1 MKWPKLP
8 RQKRLQARLA
18 AVAAGCLALA
28 SLPGSALAA
37 ANAWEGFATVTASTA
52 QCSGVGGTAPG
63 DTHVSIFRPK
73 IATTDTPSF
82 LSFIFVRGAFTQEN
96 TSETTVHQMNGSGN
110 YTGFA
115 IGPRAAFAQ
124 YTGTYN
130 LTLTP
135 AIITAA
141 TPSVII
147 DGTLTNFYNVTGC
160 NVTFEGAYVHRID

>member
-1 MKWPKLP
+1 MAKTTEAKT
-8 RQKRLQARLA
+8 LQARLA

-96 TSETTVHQMNGSGN
+96 TE
-110 YTGFA
+110 
-115 IGPRAAFAQ
+115 R
-124 YTGTYN
+124 
-130 LTLTP
+130 
-135 AIITAA
+135 
-141 TPSVII
+141 
-147 DGTLTNFYNVTGC
+147 D
-160 NVTFEGAYVHRID
+160 